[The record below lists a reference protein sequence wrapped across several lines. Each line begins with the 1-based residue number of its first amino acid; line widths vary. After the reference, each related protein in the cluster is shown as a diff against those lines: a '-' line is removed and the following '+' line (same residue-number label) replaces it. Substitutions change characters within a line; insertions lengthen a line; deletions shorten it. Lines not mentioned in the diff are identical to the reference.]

1 MKSYSMW
8 GTMRHMLPFFP
19 TKDAILV
26 VMGSL
31 IGAILEFC
39 VAGSISMLGLAMAA
53 PENLMR
59 SPIAISILSV
69 FSAQGDDMRIPMLAV
84 MLGGVCLAIF
94 CKNLFL
100 GLLTWKSIYFSY
112 EVAGCFAENIF
123 QAFLRKP
130 LIWHLQQ
137 NTSDLVTFMQWRP
150 YVSGYC
156 NYLLSLF
163 TQGCIIIGLLVGS
176 LYLAP
181 GVSVVVFGGTA
192 LVGGLVYIF
201 SRKRLEDASIC
212 ARDIDTAI
220 NRLTFA
226 SLLGYKDIVLANK
239 QENFVARMASL
250 WPQQSRAQAFRAVYQ
265 PLPQWVL
272 EFFGALLLLMALL
285 ILWHSAAKS
294 GEVASTLMLLMGISW
309 RILPATHKVLASVLG
324 LRSVMPM
331 MESMLPIANTL
342 MTFNS
347 ELDAPKVGILQF
359 DQQLE
364 MNNLSFS
371 YPDAADATLHTLCLT
386 IPKGSMA
393 GFVGVSGAGKSTLVN
408 ILSGLFIPTDGS
420 FVVDGQPLDTEQAR
434 SAWMRHV
441 GYVPQEPYMM
451 DATIAE
457 NIAFSFWGGKIDRS
471 RVERCCHMAA
481 MDFIQDLPQGLDTQ
495 IGDKGSRL
503 SGGQLQRIA
512 IARALYS
519 NPDIIIFD
527 EATSSIDGGNEEV
540 IRQTTLN
547 LKGEVTLVVVA
558 HRLSSLESC
567 DMVYW
572 LDNGHIRLSGTPQS
586 VLPRYQAFLDSE
598 STSRLCLGHS
608 REASSCKE

>member
-192 LVGGLVYIF
+192 LVGCLLYT
-201 SRKRLEDASIC
+201 SPSP
-212 ARDIDTAI
+212 RD
-220 NRLTFA
+220 
-226 SLLGYKDIVLANK
+226 S
-239 QENFVARMASL
+239 
-250 WPQQSRAQAFRAVYQ
+250 
-265 PLPQWVL
+265 
-272 EFFGALLLLMALL
+272 
-285 ILWHSAAKS
+285 
-294 GEVASTLMLLMGISW
+294 
-309 RILPATHKVLASVLG
+309 
-324 LRSVMPM
+324 
-331 MESMLPIANTL
+331 
-342 MTFNS
+342 
-347 ELDAPKVGILQF
+347 
-359 DQQLE
+359 
-364 MNNLSFS
+364 
-371 YPDAADATLHTLCLT
+371 
-386 IPKGSMA
+386 
-393 GFVGVSGAGKSTLVN
+393 
-408 ILSGLFIPTDGS
+408 
-420 FVVDGQPLDTEQAR
+420 
-434 SAWMRHV
+434 
-441 GYVPQEPYMM
+441 
-451 DATIAE
+451 
-457 NIAFSFWGGKIDRS
+457 
-471 RVERCCHMAA
+471 
-481 MDFIQDLPQGLDTQ
+481 
-495 IGDKGSRL
+495 
-503 SGGQLQRIA
+503 
-512 IARALYS
+512 
-519 NPDIIIFD
+519 
-527 EATSSIDGGNEEV
+527 
-540 IRQTTLN
+540 
-547 LKGEVTLVVVA
+547 
-558 HRLSSLESC
+558 
-567 DMVYW
+567 
-572 LDNGHIRLSGTPQS
+572 
-586 VLPRYQAFLDSE
+586 
-598 STSRLCLGHS
+598 
-608 REASSCKE
+608 